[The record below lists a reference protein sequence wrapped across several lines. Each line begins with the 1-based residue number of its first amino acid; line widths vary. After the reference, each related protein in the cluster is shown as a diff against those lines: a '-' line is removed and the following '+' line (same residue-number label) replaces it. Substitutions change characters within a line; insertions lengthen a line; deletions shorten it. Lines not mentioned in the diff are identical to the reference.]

1 MATPVSV
8 QAVMALRRATKKRGW
23 KSAVRWLPGDRVAVQ
38 TPKRRYVVDSSELAW
53 SLVDSID
60 KGDVNPAQWAHGT
73 MSYRQ
78 PPGSVRVMTNNPAL
92 SRRKARLILHEGMV
106 RGHRLTD
113 KQRRFFG
120 ARASG
125 YPMRA
130 NPGQYYINARRRRN
144 PYRRNPGKGGTNWL
158 LIGGLAAG
166 AFFLL
171 PKMLGSA
178 GANPLSTLFGGAP
191 AGVPAGYTPIG
202 NGLYRAPNGA
212 VVARNPQTGQ
222 MVMAPAGSQPT
233 SAEDLL
239 ARAGISMIPS
249 VANNL
254 ASWISSM
261 FTTQQTSTGAVVGLP
276 GGTSGGGGSV
286 TSPDV
291 LSGSYLPPIP
301 PLPGGGTWPT
311 GMSQEEYEWT
321 VGSGD
326 GLPPLTELPTYP
338 TYDFGSAFDPGSYEA
353 GGYELPGVPPLNYDV
368 SIDLG
373 TGEYVI
379 ANPADW
385 GGGFFGLGHRGGRR
399 RPYMG
404 LRATPPVY

>member
-1 MATPVSV
+1 MSAYSPKTGAKCTCRPGV
-8 QAVMALRRATKKRGW
+8 QRDNCPRCEGSGWVIDFKKIHERRK
-23 KSAVRWLPGDRVAVQ
+23 
-38 TPKRRYVVDSSELAW
+38 E
-53 SLVDSID
+53 
-60 KGDVNPAQWAHGT
+60 NPARWAHGV

-78 PPGSVRVMTNNPAL
+78 PPGSVRPMSNNPP
-92 SRRKARLILHEGMV
+92 G
-106 RGHRLTD
+106 
-113 KQRRFFG
+113 
-120 ARASG
+120 
-125 YPMRA
+125 
-130 NPGQYYINARRRRN
+130 GQYYINRSRRLPGPFKVSTYKRLKHSADCDKVFIASGGRKVSARCRLCNQRSASEGRRN
-144 PYRRNPGKGGTNWL
+144 PYRRNPGRGGTNWL
-158 LIGGLAAG
+158 LIGGIAAG

-171 PKMLGSA
+171 PKMMGSA
-178 GANPLSTLFGGAP
+178 GANPLSALFGGAP

-212 VVARNPQTGQ
+212 IVARNPQTGQ

-239 ARAGISMIPS
+239 TRAGISMIPS

-261 FTTQQTSTGAVVGLP
+261 FSTQQTSTGAVVGGGIP

-301 PLPGGGTWPT
+301 PLPSGGDLWAG

-321 VGSGD
+321 VGSGA

-338 TYDFGSAFDPGSYEA
+338 TYDYGFDYGSYEA
-353 GGYELPGVPPLNYDV
+353 GGYELPGLPPLNYDV
-368 SIDLG
+368 SIDMG
-373 TGEYVI
+373 TGEFVI

-385 GGGFFGLGHRGGRR
+385 QGGGFFGLGHRGGRR